1 LGSTPTIKRNDL
13 GATSNASGG
22 DAGGDDD
29 AEAGPRS
36 RSLPGIASH
45 GDLEL
50 RVEYWLT
57 VGELTL
63 ANDVEN
69 LALRVP

>member
-1 LGSTPTIKRNDL
+1 MTRGLRPAAGVAWRHQPLGINTNHKRNDL

-50 RVEYWLT
+50 RVEY
-57 VGELTL
+57 
-63 ANDVEN
+63 
-69 LALRVP
+69 